1 MNKINK
7 VVTAIILTG
16 SVFFTSCKEG
26 TKNDQKD
33 SMQKE
38 MHEGGPGD
46 HAMVEEN
53 HKHADSHAA
62 SEGQSSEGEI
72 TVKFKDEQV
81 AALYEHYINIKTA
94 LVSSNNQMAKSSAE
108 EFLAVTK
115 PDTEAK
121 VIKAAKEIASS
132 NNVEEQR
139 IAFSQLSEAIEGH
152 LRDAIVSGTIYKQ
165 YCPMAFK
172 NTGDSWFA
180 NTKKIRNPYF
190 GEKMLNCGRVEG
202 ILN

>member
-1 MNKINK
+1 MNRINK
-7 VVTAIILTG
+7 VSTVIILTG
-16 SVFFTSCKEG
+16 SVFFTSCKEDSQ
-26 TKNDQKD
+26 NEQKD
-33 SMQKE
+33 SIQKE
-38 MHEGGPGD
+38 MSEGAHGE
-46 HAMVEEN
+46 HAMAEKN
-53 HKHADSHAA
+53 HKHDDSHAA
-62 SEGQSSEGEI
+62 IEGQSSEGEI

-94 LVSSNNQMAKSSAE
+94 LVNSNNQMAKSSAE

-115 PDTEAK
+115 PDTEAE
-121 VIKAAKEIASS
+121 VIKAAKEIAGS
-132 NNVEEQR
+132 NDVEEQR
-139 IAFSQLSEAIEGH
+139 KAFSQLSKSIEGH
-152 LRDAIVSGTIYKQ
+152 LRDGIVSGAIYKQ

-190 GEKMLNCGRVEG
+190 GEKMLNCGKVED